1 MRLKT
6 KIAVTAGALA
16 LTVSPAAFAMGKPE
30 GTPPHGH
37 GGTHAPEAAPEHET
51 GGGSGANGTD
61 YAPGEPTPG
70 PKAGL
75 PAKAKAYGRYCKGES
90 RKHEK
95 GEKGTEFSR
104 CVTNMAQAANH
115 KAMAPGRV
123 CKGESRKHEKGEKG
137 TEFSRCVRNVNQ
149 LRRQERREEHQKK
162 KEERQEEHAEGGN
175 S

>member
-6 KIAVTAGALA
+6 KIAAVVGALA
-16 LTVSPAAFAMGKPE
+16 LTASPAALAMGKPE
-30 GTPPHGH
+30 GSPPYGH
-37 GGTHAPEAAPEHET
+37 GGQKHSPGKGHARGGNEHA
-51 GGGSGANGTD
+51 S
-61 YAPGEPTPG
+61 
-70 PKAGL
+70 
-75 PAKAKAYGRYCKGES
+75 KAKAYGRYCKGES

-137 TEFSRCVRNVNQ
+137 TEFSRCVRNVVQ
-149 LRRQERREEHQKK
+149 LRRQERREARQQKQ
-162 KEERQEEHAEGGN
+162 EERQKEREERREEREEGG